1 MRIAGMA
8 LNPNYYVTP
17 EEYLAIERKAETKSE
32 YVDGIVYA
40 MAGATERHNTLVA
53 NLIMSIGIQLRG
65 RPCKVYPSDLKVRI
79 PNSTRFFYPDVSVVC
94 GETLFADDHKDVIL
108 NPILLVE
115 VLSEATAA
123 FDRGTKFIAYQQIES
138 LKECLLVAQSEQLV
152 EHFTRQ
158 RGDSWIYRKVTSAE
172 GVLTL
177 SSIQCEITLKEIYDK
192 TL

>member
-1 MRIAGMA
+1 MRIASMA
-8 LNPNYYVTP
+8 SNPDYYVTP
-17 EEYLAIERKAETKSE
+17 EEYLVIERKAETKSE
-32 YVDGIVYA
+32 YVDGTIYA

-94 GETLFADDHKDVIL
+94 GEAVFADDHKDVIL

-123 FDRGTKFIAYQQIES
+123 FDRGTKFISYQQIES
-138 LKECLLVAQSEQLV
+138 LKECLLVAQNEQLV

-158 RGDSWIYRKVTSAE
+158 RGDSWIYRKVTSAN
-172 GVLTL
+172 GVLAL

>member
-1 MRIAGMA
+1 MA
-8 LNPNYYVTP
+8 SNPDYYVTP
-17 EEYLAIERKAETKSE
+17 EEYLAIERKADSKSE
-32 YVDGIVYA
+32 YVDGVVYA

-79 PNSTRFFYPDVSVVC
+79 PNSTRFFCPDGSVVC
-94 GETLFADDHKDVIL
+94 GEAVFADDHKDMIL

-123 FDRGTKFIAYQQIES
+123 FDRGTKFISYQQIES
-138 LKECLLVAQSEQLV
+138 LKECLLVAHNEQLVLV

-158 RGDSWIYRKVTSAE
+158 RGDSWIYRKVTSAN

-192 TL
+192 IL